1 MIWAAVVVGSLVG
14 SALFLGLASL
24 PSPGGSIYVTT
35 ATAMRSR
42 TATPT
47 RHPSDTRTEIPK
59 THTPSATVQPSR
71 TMQPSQTPMPSRTP
85 SLKPTQTP
93 APPTAT
99 PVLRTTTPQP
109 PTATPITVLD
119 RIEVD
124 NGQWG
129 RAPIWVEFQNEI
141 VVNGPDG
148 HRYKA
153 GLGFLSSDESLAAIQ
168 ECWHRANR
176 GGANWRMKLVVR
188 KQVAWV
194 SCPSSLNVCYES
206 EISPS
211 QAMLTDQVRYSEEVW
226 EDLLNKYLQYGD
238 LAPICG
244 QVPSA
249 SCIGFTFAQID

>member
-1 MIWAAVVVGSLVG
+1 
-14 SALFLGLASL
+14 
-24 PSPGGSIYVTT
+24 
-35 ATAMRSR
+35 
-42 TATPT
+42 
-47 RHPSDTRTEIPK
+47 
-59 THTPSATVQPSR
+59 
-71 TMQPSQTPMPSRTP
+71 
-85 SLKPTQTP
+85 
-93 APPTAT
+93 
-99 PVLRTTTPQP
+99 
-109 PTATPITVLD
+109 
-119 RIEVD
+119 VD

-141 VVNGPDG
+141 VVKGPDG

-168 ECWHRANR
+168 ECWHRADR

-194 SCPSSLNVCYES
+194 SCPSSFSVCHES

-238 LAPICG
+238 LGPCRSSYYRQIQSSIFTPICG
-244 QVPSA
+244 QVPSV
-249 SCIGFTFAQID
+249 SCIGFTFQQID